1 MGLKGKRVGGGGGGA
16 VKFKGSRNCSS
27 PLLGTRAG
35 KGPARDMEYA
45 AGEVHSYTVQATF
58 LCRG

>member
-1 MGLKGKRVGGGGGGA
+1 MGA

-45 AGEVHSYTVQATF
+45 VGEVHAYTVQATV